1 MYFIGAMLGILLAQF
16 IINELISSIE
26 NRGLKKNLLE
36 ISSWILESDLLKEM
50 KERKPMFIK
59 LNIKQCTNNI
69 KEK

>member
-1 MYFIGAMLGILLAQF
+1 MIMYFIGAMLGILLAQF

-36 ISSWILESDLLKEM
+36 INSWILESDLLKEM

-59 LNIKQCTNNI
+59 LNIKL
-69 KEK
+69 